1 MKKRERKNVMP
12 YPYNLLEDVFGS
24 DVSTAEME
32 MLPQGLIDE
41 YLGTLSEREQMILR
55 RRYEQGMT
63 YKDIGAE
70 LGISGSR
77 VSQILHVALRRLR
90 HPVRSKDIKHLM
102 DFNRLSEIYDQMD
115 PTECIDYM
123 HETTYLDDETGEY
136 RLDIPEWPY
145 DEYDD
150 DYDPNQIISF
160 TMNNWSKD
168 DCDRV
173 KAEYLQL
180 IDSIKA
186 IASVDGIGETY
197 EENERVLGKDLL
209 EVWNTYIRRLDGGED
224 SPSYGADVRSDAE
237 KRLGKRVAVYDEIIR
252 ASRVFVLMTFN
263 APDIIIKIESQL
275 LAQAM
280 VINRFAKGRIRE
292 GEQK

>member
-1 MKKRERKNVMP
+1 MSNSTVSGNKN
-12 YPYNLLEDVFGS
+12 DR
-24 DVSTAEME
+24 
-32 MLPQGLIDE
+32 I
-41 YLGTLSEREQMILR
+41 
-55 RRYEQGMT
+55 
-63 YKDIGAE
+63 
-70 LGISGSR
+70 
-77 VSQILHVALRRLR
+77 
-90 HPVRSKDIKHLM
+90 M
-102 DFNRLSEIYDQMD
+102 DFDRLSEIYEKMD

-123 HETTYLDDETGEY
+123 LETACFDDEIGEY

-150 DYDPNQIISF
+150 DYDPKQIISF

-168 DCDRV
+168 DRDRV

-197 EENERVLGKDLL
+197 EENERILGKELL
-209 EVWNTYIRRLDGGED
+209 EVWNTYIRRLDGDED
-224 SPSYGADVRSDAE
+224 SPSYGADVRRDAE
-237 KRLGKRVAVYDEIIR
+237 KRLGKRVAAYDEIIR
-252 ASRVFVLMTFN
+252 VRRVFALMTLN

-292 GEQK
+292 REQK